1 MSIPVSLTSIPD
13 SLLDRDAF
21 LSGLLSRVTTKKSDG
36 WLQDLREGAVNW
48 VRHSVIPNTR
58 EEEWRF
64 TDLSPLKQV
73 DFNNVET
80 IHKLSLQDDF
90 VLPEVSGR
98 LVFVNGV
105 YSPDL

>member
-36 WLQDLREGAVNW
+36 WLQDLRDGAANW

-73 DFNNVET
+73 D
-80 IHKLSLQDDF
+80 I
-90 VLPEVSGR
+90 
-98 LVFVNGV
+98 
-105 YSPDL
+105 